1 MVFDRRGAIAGSA
14 YIEYDLIFS
23 SRGVEQDGELWWQ
36 YTRDALREAVRAAGI
51 DGREL
56 AALGISSQGIAS
68 VPVDGDGRP
77 LAPALSWY
85 DNRAAGEAAELAAFY
100 GGQRLFETT
109 GRRPGS
115 LLFPQVLFI
124 KRRRPELYEKTS
136 YFLMAHDYLCFRL
149 CGEALTDYTMA
160 SGTLCFDT
168 GKHEWIG
175 EIFDHFGVDRAK
187 FPRVKPFGEKAG
199 RILPEI
205 ARELGLS
212 GDTVIAVGMQD
223 QKAAAL
229 GAGIAPGI
237 RTLSLGT
244 ASAVSLLTRERVG
257 DPSGRV
263 PCHAFDGSRWI
274 LENTLGAS
282 GAALKWLRN
291 TLFPGLSYPGLDE
304 MAASSGAGSGGLV
317 FYPALD
323 GGKGCFSGLSL
334 STGAGDM
341 VRAVQEGVACA
352 VRRCIEI
359 QREVYPRAETAEELR
374 VFGGGAASGL
384 WRRILAD
391 CLGMPVL
398 SLKTTETANLGA
410 AICAGMA
417 LGLFSS
423 GEERRDF
430 AGGILEVCEPQKAG
444 TALYDGVYA
453 KYLGLLSYLDAVNT

>member
-1 MVFDRRGAIAGSA
+1 MIFDQDGVIAGSA
-14 YIEYDLIFS
+14 YIEYDLVFTP
-23 SRGVEQDGELWWQ
+23 RGVEQDAELWWNH
-36 YTRDALREAVRAAGI
+36 TRDALKGAVRAAGI

-56 AALGISSQGIAS
+56 SALGISSQGIAS

-77 LAPALSWY
+77 LAPAISWY
-85 DNRAAGEAAELAAFY
+85 DTRAAGEAAELAAFY
-100 GGQRLFETT
+100 GGQRLFEVT
-109 GRRPGS
+109 GRHPGS

-124 KRRRPELYEKTS
+124 KRRQPELYEKTA

-168 GKHEWIG
+168 ARHEWIG
-175 EIFDHFGVDRAK
+175 EIFDHFGVALSK
-187 FPRVKPFGEKAG
+187 FPRLKPFGEKAG
-199 RILPEI
+199 RILPEC
-205 ARELGLS
+205 ARELGLAE
-212 GDTVIAVGMQD
+212 DTLVAVGMQD

-244 ASAVSLLTRERVG
+244 ASAVSLLSGERIC

-274 LENTLGAS
+274 LENTVGAS

-291 TLFPGLSYPGLDE
+291 TLFPGVPYPALDE
-304 MAASSGAGSGGLV
+304 MAASSGAGAGGLV

-323 GGKGCFSGLSL
+323 RGKGCFAGLSL
-334 STGAGDM
+334 NTGSGDM
-341 VRAVQEGVACA
+341 LRAVLEGVACA
-352 VRRCIEI
+352 VRQGIET
-359 QREVYPRAETAEELR
+359 QREVYPQAETAQELR

-391 CLGMPVL
+391 CLRIPVL
-398 SLKTTETANLGA
+398 ALKTTETANLGA

-417 LGLFSS
+417 LGLFAS
-423 GEERRDF
+423 GEERRRF
-430 AGGILEVCEPQKAG
+430 SGGVLEVFEPQKAG
-444 TALYDGVYA
+444 AAVYDGVYA
-453 KYLGLLSYLDAVNT
+453 TYCALQKGLGG